1 MYLHCHRSRHSV
13 LIINN
18 DLEYHFV
25 PSGMVDE
32 FLVKYYETSMPSFLR
47 KGC

>member
-1 MYLHCHRSRHSV
+1 MADYMYLHCHRSRHSV
-13 LIINN
+13 LVINN

-32 FLVKYYETSMPSFLR
+32 FLVKY
-47 KGC
+47 